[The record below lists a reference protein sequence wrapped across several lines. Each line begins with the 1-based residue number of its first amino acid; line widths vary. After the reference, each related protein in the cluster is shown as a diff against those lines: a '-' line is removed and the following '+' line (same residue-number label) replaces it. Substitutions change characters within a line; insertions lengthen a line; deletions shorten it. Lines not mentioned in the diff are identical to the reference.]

1 MIDTIIV
8 IGKPGC
14 GKSIMVWYLSSLLLE
29 DGIEVHYISD
39 RIELENGIL
48 ADTRGAK
55 KQTDGSKIGKHGKL
69 IADGPPGHRKV
80 HVLDGSILN
89 HVHKSMI
96 QNIKSKNPLLMSIM
110 EYAIGPDIEF
120 DSGKEP
126 LRQSAAHLVQW
137 VQEYHVTK
145 RVFIIDVE
153 STLAIREQ
161 RQYNRPDAMAIETFR
176 AYFPDG
182 GEMTKSDKITLRNHY
197 YQFRNLEED
206 NDAYFSEVRYLYETR
221 IAPRL
226 FQRKINNANS

>member
-1 MIDTIIV
+1 MIDTIFI

-29 DGIEVHYISD
+29 DGIQAHYVSD

-48 ADTRGAK
+48 ADTKGVK
-55 KQTDGSKIGKHGKL
+55 KQPDGSRIGKHGKL

-89 HVHKSMI
+89 NVHESMI
-96 QNIKSKNPLLMSIM
+96 RSIKDKNPQLISIM
-110 EYAIGPDIEF
+110 EYAIGPDIDF
-120 DSGKEP
+120 GSGKEM
-126 LRQSAAHLVQW
+126 LQQSTKHLVKWLQK
-137 VQEYHVTK
+137 YILIS

-153 STLAIREQ
+153 SPLAVREH
-161 RQYNRPDAMAIETFR
+161 RQYARPDAMARETFR

-182 GEMTKSDKITLRNHY
+182 GEMTKSDKTKLEHHY

-206 NDAYFSEVRYLYETR
+206 NDAYFSEARYLYETR
-221 IAPRL
+221 IAPEL
-226 FQRKINNANS
+226 YQKN